1 MQDDTLRTKKH
12 EEDSTLAIQIVFPD
26 KMRVISQSKE
36 VDVHTLI
43 GNIGGYLGLFLG
55 KSIDISVYYFSQSNY
70 FAFKA

>member
-12 EEDSTLAIQIVFPD
+12 EGNSTLAIQIVFPD
-26 KMRVISQSKE
+26 RMRVISQSKE

-55 KSIDISVYYFSQSNY
+55 NFIDILVYYFLQKNT
-70 FAFKA
+70 K